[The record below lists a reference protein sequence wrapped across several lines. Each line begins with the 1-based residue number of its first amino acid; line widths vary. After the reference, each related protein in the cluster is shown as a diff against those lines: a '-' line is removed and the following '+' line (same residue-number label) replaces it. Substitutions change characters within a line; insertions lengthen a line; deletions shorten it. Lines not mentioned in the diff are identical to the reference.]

1 MVQTAGAAAGARS
14 TAGARPQAASVVN
27 VTIRLP
33 RRDLIWRVVC
43 PLKACRSSLIARI
56 VTDLF
61 ALRRGAVLLAL
72 VVLAGCSKDSAPSSR
87 TASVRARP
95 GARARTNDS
104 AAGSVDLGG
113 PAYKAGPLTTV
124 GSVAGSVKLDG
135 APPVDSTPITVDPKV
150 CGSRVPSPIDATPN
164 GLGDVI
170 VWIADAKTGKELPV
184 TRRIELSSEDCEL
197 DPRVQ
202 ATVSGSTVNVFNDD
216 KALHKLVFLDAATGD
231 TIQRMPFFNNGQV
244 VASEKL
250 AKHAGIVEVRCVQ
263 HPWSRAYIATFDHPY
278 FAVTEKDGK
287 FAIDSLPPGKYT
299 VNVWHEGMKQPL
311 SQQVQVDA
319 NGSAKLDL
327 SVKIQ

>member
-1 MVQTAGAAAGARS
+1 MGQHPHCHSEIVTTRFAPGFRAFLLAFTLISACSRDSTPSPNAAAN
-14 TAGARPQAASVVN
+14 Q
-27 VTIRLP
+27 P
-33 RRDLIWRVVC
+33 RTGTR
-43 PLKACRSSLIARI
+43 
-56 VTDLF
+56 
-61 ALRRGAVLLAL
+61 
-72 VVLAGCSKDSAPSSR
+72 
-87 TASVRARP
+87 
-95 GARARTNDS
+95 RTNDS
-104 AAGSVDLGG
+104 AAGSVDLAS
-113 PAYKAGPLTTV
+113 PAYKPGPLSAI
-124 GSVAGSVKLDG
+124 GSVTGTIKLDG
-135 APPVDSTPITVDPKV
+135 VVKPDTTPITIDQKV
-150 CGSRVPSPIDATPN
+150 CGTRVPSAIDATPN

>member
-1 MVQTAGAAAGARS
+1 VTTRFAPGIRAFLLAFALVSACSRDSTPSANAAANQPR
-14 TAGARPQAASVVN
+14 TAV
-27 VTIRLP
+27 
-33 RRDLIWRVVC
+33 RRD
-43 PLKACRSSLIARI
+43 
-56 VTDLF
+56 
-61 ALRRGAVLLAL
+61 
-72 VVLAGCSKDSAPSSR
+72 
-87 TASVRARP
+87 
-95 GARARTNDS
+95 RTNDS
-104 AAGSVDLGG
+104 AAGSVDLAS
-113 PAYKAGPLTTV
+113 PAYKPGPLAAI
-124 GSVAGSVKLDG
+124 GSVTGTIKLDG
-135 APPVDSTPITVDPKV
+135 VVKPDTTPITIDQKV
-150 CGSRVPSPIDATPN
+150 CGTHVPSAIDATPN

-170 VWIADAKTGKELPV
+170 VWIADAKTGKQLPIM
-184 TRRIELSSEDCEL
+184 RRIELSSEDCEL

-263 HPWSRAYIATFDHPY
+263 HPWSRAFIATFDHPY

>member
-1 MVQTAGAAAGARS
+1 M
-14 TAGARPQAASVVN
+14 
-27 VTIRLP
+27 
-33 RRDLIWRVVC
+33 
-43 PLKACRSSLIARI
+43 
-56 VTDLF
+56 
-61 ALRRGAVLLAL
+61 
-72 VVLAGCSKDSAPSSR
+72 
-87 TASVRARP
+87 
-95 GARARTNDS
+95 
-104 AAGSVDLGG
+104 GSVSG
-113 PAYKAGPLTTV
+113 TI
-124 GSVAGSVKLDG
+124 KLDG
-135 APPVDSTPITVDPKV
+135 VVKPDTTSITIDQKV
-150 CGSRVPSPIDATPN
+150 CGTHVPSAVEATPN

-170 VWIADAKTGKELPV
+170 VWIADAKTGKQFPV
-184 TRRIELSSEDCEL
+184 TRWIALSSENCEL

-216 KALHKLVFLDAATGD
+216 KALHKLVFIDAATGD

-250 AKHAGIVEVRCVQ
+250 AKHAGIVEVRCAQ
-263 HPWSRAYIATFDHPY
+263 HPWTRAYIAAFDHPY

-311 SQQVQVDA
+311 TQQVQVDA